1 VLGAFGDLRAVQSV
15 FAPVMLIIPALA
27 MPSLPALARAAR
39 DGDGA
44 QRSVDV
50 RLSGLALGAALLYV
64 MAMIGMDLLPLLF
77 GQRFERSTELLWHL
91 AEVAAPVGI
100 GMGLLLTARQR
111 GDALLLNRALG
122 GGGELALV
130 APLSAASGAIGAA
143 LAGAMNSIASTLTRG
158 GC

>member
-64 MAMIGMDLLPLLF
+64 MAMIGMDLH
-77 GQRFERSTELLWHL
+77 GNEATRSSSTGH
-91 AEVAAPVGI
+91 
-100 GMGLLLTARQR
+100 
-111 GDALLLNRALG
+111 
-122 GGGELALV
+122 
-130 APLSAASGAIGAA
+130 SGAE
-143 LAGAMNSIASTLTRG
+143 ASSPSSPRCQPAPGRLERRWRAP
-158 GC
+158 